1 MKRLTDSQRIP
12 MLDQLTLRDM
22 IGEVTIVAGPA
33 DMCSLEIEVQD
44 NLADHFS
51 FGFKNGRYVV
61 QGPKAKNINIS
72 NDIATLHFVSGPAV
86 VVVSLPKIKI
96 TVPRETLVDFDG
108 RGNGSINASGLNSA
122 FRIQTNGQF
131 EITLDETSDLDI
143 ETNGASSIALTGV
156 VGKLEI
162 ESNGSAS
169 IDANGKFLDVDVN
182 INGTGNGNITGDCND
197 CDLSVNGMGTIVYS
211 GQVRGDLSK
220 SANPSFMCKVI
231 TNLK

>member
-33 DMCSLEIEVQD
+33 DMCSLEIETQD

-61 QGPKAKNINIS
+61 QGPKAKNISIS
-72 NDIATLHFVSGPAV
+72 NDIATLYFVSSPAV
-86 VVVSLPKIKI
+86 VVVSLPKIKV

-108 RGNGSINASGLNSA
+108 RGIGTINANGLNSA

-131 EITLDETSDLDI
+131 TIEINETSDLNI
-143 ETNGASSIALTGV
+143 QTNGAALLTLKNV
-156 VGKLEI
+156 NGKLEV
-162 ESNGSAS
+162 STNGSGSTEA
-169 IDANGKFLDVDVN
+169 IGKFLDVDVN
-182 INGTGNGNITGDCND
+182 INGTGNGNITGDCDD
-197 CDLSVNGMGTIVYS
+197 CDLSVNGMGTIVYT
-211 GQVRGDLSK
+211 GHVRGDLSK
-220 SANPSFMCKVI
+220 SANPSFMCQVI
-231 TNLK
+231 TILK